1 MISLLVAGG
10 ISLAAP
16 AAPFNWPD
24 INNHTLRGEV
34 IPSSQ
39 VVTRNRWGTPMLPDG
54 KGGYSLIAPI
64 NPEFIQQSLIIPPRT
79 TNMVAFRPLPPVE
92 VTEPLPVAPVA
103 APVTV
108 SPAAAPA
115 PAVDVAPAAGADTL
129 PTAAPEA
136 TPAAAPAG
144 DSWGTPQ

>member
-16 AAPFNWPD
+16 VAPFNWPD

-79 TNMVAFRPLPPVE
+79 TNMVAFRPLPPVDATVDLPASAPVSAPA
-92 VTEPLPVAPVA
+92 VTAPVAPEA
-103 APVTV
+103 APVEAALPAGDTLPAAAPDAA
-108 SPAAAPA
+108 PAAAPA
-115 PAVDVAPAAGADTL
+115 A
-129 PTAAPEA
+129 
-136 TPAAAPAG
+136 